1 MSENLTTQNEEA
13 LNGTLTKGEGSIS
26 SWPKGIEDKFSKID
40 DLLLAVIIV
49 LVVMVVTMIFMV
61 ATLMID
67 AWRFNSATY
76 REYSEKIDTLNSLQ
90 ESNSSLTEQNVRN
103 QELIIQQQTQI
114 LELLNNTN

>member
-1 MSENLTTQNEEA
+1 MSENLTTQNEQT

-40 DLLLAVIIV
+40 NLLLAVIIV

-76 REYSEKIDTLNSLQ
+76 KEYSEKINILNSLR
-90 ESNSSLTEQNVRN
+90 ESNASLTEQNVRN
-103 QELIIQQQTQI
+103 QEVIIEQQSQI
-114 LELLNNTN
+114 IELLNNAN